1 MGRLGRVDCNW
12 CITVRGVRSCSVSE
26 VSKMRLLVFVLL
38 CCCFATVASNP
49 VRSSRKHDVE
59 RSEEKEVHRIRKG
72 LYDVKDVK
80 DTTDGSDGNS
90 NDNINDNNNDNSNDN
105 NNAKDDEWVDDD
117 DDDWADDEWGDDQAR
132 YDPCDLHDYPEC
144 EDK

>member
-26 VSKMRLLVFVLL
+26 VSKMRLLVLVLL
-38 CCCFATVASNP
+38 CCCFATTASNP
-49 VRSSRKHDVE
+49 VRSNRKHDVD
-59 RSEEKEVHRIRKG
+59 RLDGKEVHRIRKG
-72 LYDVKDVK
+72 LYDMEDVK
-80 DTTDGSDGNS
+80 DTTDGSDS
-90 NDNINDNNNDNSNDN
+90 NNNDNNNDSNDNSNDN
-105 NNAKDDEWVDDD
+105 KAKDDEWVDDD

-144 EDK
+144 DDK